1 MSEKII
7 RYIFVF
13 ACFIMGVIWAIYARD
28 AYETANP
35 GRNLGSAVP
44 WLVFGGL
51 LGGGVGALVLLA
63 LSFVTQEMYEKLAP
77 AMVAIIIAMVFG
89 YAAAKW
95 LLIWFPQASPSFH
108 VFITVSFVLVFGYVG
123 IYLGLTRASS
133 MQSLLSAVERNKAG
147 AVSLKLVDT
156 SVIIDGRIADICESG
171 FIEGTLMVP
180 RFVLQEL
187 QHIADSSD
195 VLRRAKGRRGLDILK
210 ELQRE
215 GSKVDVQIIED
226 DPLEAREVDSKLVRL
241 AQKYR
246 AKVLTNDFNLNK
258 VAQIE
263 GVTVL
268 NINDLANALKP
279 AVLPDEQMEVKII
292 KEGKEPSQGVG
303 YLDDGTMVV
312 VDGGRS
318 HMGKMV
324 QVVVTSVLQTAAG
337 RMIFTRYN
345 DVAQ

>member
-7 RYIFVF
+7 RYIFLL
-13 ACFIMGVIWAIYARD
+13 ACLIMGLIWATYAREI
-28 AYETANP
+28 YEAANA
-35 GRNLGSAVP
+35 GKMLGSALP
-44 WLVFGGL
+44 WFVGGGL
-51 LGGGVGALVLLA
+51 VGGGVGFLVLVLLR
-63 LSFVTQEMYEKLAP
+63 LITQDLYEKLAP

-95 LLIWFPQASPSFH
+95 LLLWVPQASTSFQI
-108 VFITVSFVLVFGYVG
+108 FITVTFVLIFGYVG
-123 IYLGLTRASS
+123 IYLGLNRASS
-133 MQSLLSAVERNKAG
+133 MQSLLSAVERTKSG

-180 RFVLQEL
+180 RFVLMEL

-210 ELQRE
+210 ELQRD
-215 GSKVDVQIIED
+215 GSKVDVKITDD
-226 DPLEAREVDSKLVRL
+226 DPQDVRDVDSKLVRL
-241 AQKYR
+241 AHKYT
-246 AKVLTNDFNLNK
+246 AKILTNDFNLNK

-337 RMIFTRYN
+337 RMIFTRFN
-345 DVAQ
+345 DAAQ